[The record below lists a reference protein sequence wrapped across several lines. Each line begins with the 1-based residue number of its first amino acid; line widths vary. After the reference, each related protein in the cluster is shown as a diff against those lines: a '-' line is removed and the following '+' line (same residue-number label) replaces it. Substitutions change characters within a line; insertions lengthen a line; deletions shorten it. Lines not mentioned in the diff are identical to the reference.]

1 VGGLAVWV
9 GRIWKKRRTRE
20 ITSTSVARVNFCL
33 ITVWCNIYSDVD
45 DVNINSIAPCL
56 ESNPTSR
63 YLAISLSPIRLLLCL
78 FWPAR
83 KKLRRICHCLF
94 SSSWVDHVNV
104 RVSPLGFFWGEGW
117 GADSH
122 CYSNRWGGGFACWL
136 HGSFQFRCL
145 NASPGQQSIAYIF
158 YISYT
163 RDIYSCRW

>member
-1 VGGLAVWV
+1 MGGLAVWV

-45 DVNINSIAPCL
+45 DVQHQQHRSMFRIQSDVSL
-56 ESNPTSR
+56 SSH
-63 YLAISLSPIRLLLCL
+63 ISLSHSAPSVFILTSSKEAKKDLPL
-78 FWPAR
+78 FIFFIVSR
-83 KKLRRICHCLF
+83 
-94 SSSWVDHVNV
+94 HVNV
-104 RVSPLGFFWGEGW
+104 RVSPLGFFGEGW